1 MIANKLN
8 YLYQICGISYRQELT
23 DAEIIKSFFVDKQTM
38 LSLSNQRRLEKIMN
52 QLLDQDLSNDDYEFL
67 KEIILKFN
75 DCQHQLFTKLK
86 SVSKNK
92 SYIKNQEKSRIIN
105 IKIKNNKIPKVN
117 FQDQKLIIIKK

>member
-8 YLYQICGISYRQELT
+8 YLYQICGISYRQDLT

-52 QLLDQDLSNDDYEFL
+52 QLLDQDLSTDDYEFL
-67 KEIILKFN
+67 KEIMLKFN
-75 DCQHQLFTKLK
+75 DCKHQLFAKLK

-92 SYIKNQEKSRIIN
+92 SYSKNQEKSRIIN
-105 IKIKNNKIPKVN
+105 VKIKNNKIPKVN